1 MLNTIYV
8 ISLILIKFIFYNDCN
23 NNNFLS
29 SIELYNY
36 KLRKK
41 NRILNNKINDKKSF
55 LSDLE
60 QNYKP
65 LFDIYEI
72 SANFE
77 KRRKELEKKT
87 NEDGNENEN
96 ENKNK
101 IQNKNKKEDQN
112 INQYELEKE
121 YKDVINLLELSLS
134 SQSKDPNTSV
144 SNNDNSGNN
153 ENNIDKSNNNNS
165 SNYKSSKSLDELIKD
180 AILKLKE
187 NPNIKN
193 KNNLDYDK
201 IFKIIKQKA
210 SNNNSANN
218 NIKRDDNEKSKEEK
232 KESNNIPTK
241 VEVKKDVINSQLNK
255 DVPTKKE
262 IKNDMINKKSN
273 DEHISN
279 EGKSN
284 FHNNF
289 KTSKNEGDIITKKYD
304 HYTIVTNSKD
314 ILNDISIDASD
325 ISKNSIGGINIPFN
339 ENNNSSFT
347 HQRYIVLS
355 NNGEKKYKIVLMT
368 KNPKFMD
375 MDGIYEEGEKKESL
389 IELNQKINKQENTN
403 LYDGTGTLYYGKK
416 SKKEKEN
423 TQQKGGNDQNEDISH
438 HNNNNNNI
446 MNDDKLDNN
455 NNNNNEESPSM
466 FRRFINF
473 LSFSSSENETKDTLI
488 YNAKNEKTQQNKKQ
502 QNGKNN
508 HNNDLNNNNR
518 ILLNVDKLV
527 DQYLLNLKNN
537 YTSKQELILV
547 LKGDLDLHSENMN
560 TIIKNAKQNL
570 EKYFKEHFKNI
581 DKITYDIST
590 PINFL
595 CIFIPTVFDMNN
607 MDLLKEALLILHND
621 LHEYVENWSFSS
633 TYHTYEADYIKEQDY
648 VDDDKAPKKK
658 FIKASKKLYN
668 NKYSFLTKFLSIEPI
683 MLFAKKLNSR
693 RTNIEK
699 EILNFLPKELRDYST
714 WNLSIIRVF
723 NAWFLAGY
731 GNKNVKVCVVDSG
744 ADVNH
749 VDLNGNLYIPDYNEK
764 YEMTEDFYN
773 FMVKNPTDTS
783 GHGTHVTGIIGGVA
797 NDLGVV
803 GVAPNITLISLRF
816 IDGKKYGGSFHAIKA
831 LNVCILNKAP
841 IINASWGSSHFDVN
855 LHIAV
860 ERLKYTLNGKGSVLI
875 AASGN
880 KSNDN
885 DISPLYPATY
895 TFPHVYSVASISRNF
910 EISPFSNYGHKSVH
924 ILAPGHHIYSTIPN
938 NSYKIFTGTS
948 MAAPHVCGV
957 SALVYSVCYNQGF
970 IPQAEEVLDILTR
983 TSIKIISTKKRTIND
998 SLVNAEGAVLTTLL
1012 GGLWMQM
1019 DCYFVKFNLDKGK
1032 KKHIP
1037 VVFSAYKK
1045 GVYETDIVIA
1055 IIPFDGQSKIYGEI
1069 HIPIKIVTD
1078 VNIPNFKESPQR
1090 GKTYNID
1097 ANEAQH
1103 DEVLSYI
1110 CENALYNLYEYDGHY
1125 LFASVMLFFLAL
1137 ISIFVGVIY
1146 MKSRKHSNDKCSK
1159 HLMRSSYI
1167 PEMDDAKEETQQLQQ
1182 ERRQYFRELFGED
1195 MKKNYDQNFVQ
1206 DFGDDFGQD
1215 FRQNFKLGSSPDLKQ
1230 DSYIDFQNKVQEP
1243 ERKTVKIIINN
1254 FEDRKKETKRRL
1266 MKGLNYNGENGKK
1279 QDYTN
1284 DSISS
1289 NIKNFKFSNNTTM
1302 KKSTNKNED
1311 VKITSDDNV
1320 NKAMNQ
1326 LDDMFMK

>member
-1 MLNTIYV
+1 MLNAFYV
-8 ISLILIKFIFYNDCN
+8 ISLILIKFIFYKECN

-29 SIELYNY
+29 NIELYNY

-41 NRILNNKINDKKSF
+41 NRILNNNINDKKSF

-77 KRRKELEKKT
+77 KRRKDLEKKT
-87 NEDGNENEN
+87 KEKEIEKDKDKTNENEK
-96 ENKNK
+96 EN
-101 IQNKNKKEDQN
+101 D
-112 INQYELEKE
+112 LEKE
-121 YKDVINLLELSLS
+121 YEDVINLLELSLS
-134 SQSKDPNTSV
+134 SQNKDAYRGI
-144 SNNDNSGNN
+144 SNNDNSGPN
-153 ENNIDKSNNNNS
+153 ENNEDTLNKKNS
-165 SNYKSSKSLDELIKD
+165 SDNKSAKSFDELIKGE
-180 AILKLKE
+180 ILKLKE
-187 NPNIKN
+187 NPNMKN

-201 IFKIIKQKA
+201 IFKIIKQKT
-210 SNNNSANN
+210 SNNNSASNK
-218 NIKRDDNEKSKEEK
+218 IKKGDNEKLKEEK
-232 KESNNIPTK
+232 IQSDIPTK
-241 VEVKKDVINSQLNK
+241 VEIKEDVINGQLNK
-255 DVPTKKE
+255 HVPTKVE
-262 IKNDMINKKSN
+262 IKNDMINRKSN
-273 DEHISN
+273 KEDNIDKE
-279 EGKSN
+279 KSN
-284 FHNNF
+284 SLHNFDALN
-289 KTSKNEGDIITKKYD
+289 KEKNIITKVYD

-325 ISKNSIGGINIPFN
+325 ISKNSIGGINIPYN
-339 ENNNSSFT
+339 ENDNSSFT
-347 HQRYIVLS
+347 HQRYIVIS

-368 KNPKFMD
+368 KNPKFID
-375 MDGIYEEGEKKESL
+375 MDDIYDEEEKKESL
-389 IELNQKINKQENTN
+389 IELNQKINKEENPN
-403 LYDGTGTLYYGKK
+403 LYDGTGTLYYGNK

-423 TQQKGGNDQNEDISH
+423 LQQKRGNDSNVDIRH
-438 HNNNNNNI
+438 DNNNNNNNI
-446 MNDDKLDNN
+446 MNEKEMNYNN
-455 NNNNNEESPSM
+455 NNNNNKESPSM

-473 LSFSSSENETKDTLI
+473 LSFSSSENETEDTLI
-488 YNAKNEKTQQNKKQ
+488 YQRKNDNAYQNKKEQ
-502 QNGKNN
+502 TGKNN
-508 HNNDLNNNNR
+508 HNNDLNNKER

-537 YTSKQELILV
+537 QTSKQELILV
-547 LKGDLDLHSENMN
+547 LKGELDLHSENMKN
-560 TIIKNAKQNL
+560 IIKNAKKNL
-570 EKYFKEHFKNI
+570 EKYFKEHFKEV
-581 DKITYDIST
+581 DKISYDIST

-607 MDLLKEALLILHND
+607 MDLLKQALLILHND

-633 TYHTYEADYIKEQDY
+633 TYHTYEADYINEQDS
-648 VDDDKAPKKK
+648 VDDKSPKKK
-658 FIKASKKLYN
+658 YIKASKKLYN
-668 NKYSFLTKFLSIEPI
+668 NKYSFLNKILSFEPI

-693 RTNIEK
+693 RSNIEK

-773 FMVKNPTDTS
+773 FMVKNPKDSS

-855 LHIAV
+855 LHLAV

-895 TFPHVYSVASISRNF
+895 SFPHVYSVASISRNF

-938 NSYKIFTGTS
+938 NAYKIFTGTS

-983 TSIKIISTKKRTIND
+983 TSIKIISSKKRTIND

-1019 DCYFVKFNLDKGK
+1019 DCYFVKFNLEKGK

-1045 GVYETDIVIA
+1045 GIYETDIVIA
-1055 IIPFDGQSKIYGEI
+1055 IIPIDRKSKVYGEI

-1078 VNIPNFKESPQR
+1078 VNMPNFQESPRR
-1090 GKTYNID
+1090 GKIYNID
-1097 ANEAQH
+1097 SSEAHH

-1110 CENALYNLYEYDGHY
+1110 CENALYNLYEYDSHY
-1125 LFASVMLFFLAL
+1125 LFASVILFFLAL
-1137 ISIFVGVIY
+1137 LSIFIGMIY
-1146 MKSRKHSNDKCSK
+1146 MKSRKHSDEKCSK
-1159 HLMRSSYI
+1159 NLMRSSYI
-1167 PEMDDAKEETQQLQQ
+1167 PEMDDGKEETQQLQQ

-1195 MKKNYDQNFVQ
+1195 LKKNYDQKFVQ
-1206 DFGDDFGQD
+1206 DFGEDFSENFGQD
-1215 FRQNFKLGSSPDLKQ
+1215 FRQDFKLGSSPDLKQ
-1230 DSYIDFQNKVQEP
+1230 YSNMDFQNKVQEP
-1243 ERKTVKIIINN
+1243 ERKTVRIIINN

-1266 MKGLNYNGENGKK
+1266 LKGLNYNGENVRKH
-1279 QDYTN
+1279 DFTN
-1284 DSISS
+1284 ASI
-1289 NIKNFKFSNNTTM
+1289 NNNTNNFKFSNNTEM
-1302 KKSTNKNED
+1302 KKNTIKNED

-1320 NKAMNQ
+1320 NKAMTQ

>member
-1 MLNTIYV
+1 MLNVICV
-8 ISLILIKFIFYNDCN
+8 ISLIIIKFIFYKECN

-29 SIELYNY
+29 FVELYNY

-41 NRILNNKINDKKSF
+41 NRILNNNINVKKSF

-77 KRRKELEKKT
+77 KRRKELEKRK
-87 NEDGNENEN
+87 ENEK
-96 ENKNK
+96 KN
-101 IQNKNKKEDQN
+101 D
-112 INQYELEKE
+112 LEKE
-121 YKDVINLLELSLS
+121 YNDVINLLELSLS
-134 SQSKDPNTSV
+134 SQNKDLNFDV
-144 SNNDNSGNN
+144 SNNDNSGHR
-153 ENNIDKSNNNNS
+153 ENNKFKLGKINY
-165 SNYKSSKSLDELIKD
+165 SNYKSSKSHDELIKD

-193 KNNLDYDK
+193 KNNLDFDK
-201 IFKIIKQKA
+201 IFKIIKEKT
-210 SNNNSANN
+210 SNNNSDNN
-218 NIKRDDNEKSKEEK
+218 NIERGDNENLKEEK
-232 KESNNIPTK
+232 KQSDISTK
-241 VEVKKDVINSQLNK
+241 VEIKKDVISDQLNK
-255 DVPTKKE
+255 GIPTKKE
-262 IKNDMINKKSN
+262 NKNDMINRESN
-273 DEHISN
+273 KEDITD

-284 FHNNF
+284 SLHNF
-289 KTSKNEGDIITKKYD
+289 KTLNNEGNIITKVYD

-325 ISKNSIGGINIPFN
+325 ISKYSIGSINIPFN
-339 ENNNSSFT
+339 ENDNSTFT

-355 NNGEKKYKIVLMT
+355 NNGEKKYKLVLMT

-375 MDGIYEEGEKKESL
+375 MDGIYDEEEKTESL
-389 IELNQKINKQENTN
+389 IELNQKIKKEENTN
-403 LYDGTGTLYYGKK
+403 MYDGTGTLYYGKK
-416 SKKEKEN
+416 SEKGKKN
-423 TQQKGGNDQNEDISH
+423 TQEKGKNYPHVDTR
-438 HNNNNNNI
+438 HNNNNNN
-446 MNDDKLDNN
+446 NN
-455 NNNNNEESPSM
+455 NNSSSSSSSSMNDEEMYYNNNKESPSM

-473 LSFSSSENETKDTLI
+473 LSFSNNENETEDTLI
-488 YNAKNEKTQQNKKQ
+488 SHNKNDNAYENKKEQ
-502 QNGKNN
+502 TSKNN
-508 HNNDLNNNNR
+508 NNNDLNNNKG

-537 YTSKQELILV
+537 HTSKQELILV
-547 LKGDLDLHSENMN
+547 LKGELDLHSKNMKN
-560 TIIKNAKQNL
+560 VIKNVKKNL
-570 EKYFKEHFKNI
+570 EKYFKEHFKEV
-581 DKITYDIST
+581 DKISYDISS

-607 MDLLKEALLILHND
+607 MDLLKQALLILHND

-633 TYHTYEADYIKEQDY
+633 TYHTYEADYINEQDSM
-648 VDDDKAPKKK
+648 DDKSPKKK
-658 FIKASKKLYN
+658 YIKASKKLYN
-668 NKYSFLTKFLSIEPI
+668 NKYSFLNKFLNIEPFI
-683 MLFAKKLNSR
+683 LFAKKLNSR
-693 RTNIEK
+693 RSNIEK

-764 YEMTEDFYN
+764 YEMTQDFYN
-773 FMVKNPTDTS
+773 FMVKSPTDTS

-855 LHIAV
+855 LHLAV

-895 TFPHVYSVASISRNF
+895 SFPHVYSVASISRNF

-1019 DCYFVKFNLDKGK
+1019 DCYVVKFNLEKGK

-1055 IIPFDGQSKIYGEI
+1055 IIPIDGKSKVYGEI

-1078 VNIPNFKESPQR
+1078 VNIPNFQESPRR
-1090 GKTYNID
+1090 GKKYNID
-1097 ANEAQH
+1097 ANEAHH

-1110 CENALYNLYEYDGHY
+1110 CENALYNLYEYDNHY
-1125 LFASVMLFFLAL
+1125 LLASVILFFLAL
-1137 ISIFVGVIY
+1137 LSIFVGMIY
-1146 MKSRKHSNDKCSK
+1146 MKSRKHSDEKCSRS
-1159 HLMRSSYI
+1159 LMRSSYI
-1167 PEMDDAKEETQQLQQ
+1167 PEMDDGKEETQQLQQ
-1182 ERRQYFRELFGED
+1182 ERRQYFRELFGEN
-1195 MKKNYDQNFVQ
+1195 MKNNYDQNFVQ
-1206 DFGDDFGQD
+1206 DFREDFGEHLKFGSTPD
-1215 FRQNFKLGSSPDLKQ
+1215 FKPYSS
-1230 DSYIDFQNKVQEP
+1230 IDFQNKVQEP
-1243 ERKTVKIIINN
+1243 ERKSVRIIINN

-1266 MKGLNYNGENGKK
+1266 LKGLNYNGENLKK
-1279 QDYTN
+1279 HDFTN
-1284 DSISS
+1284 ESINNSR
-1289 NIKNFKFSNNTTM
+1289 KNFKFSNNTEM
-1302 KKSTNKNED
+1302 KKNTIQNED
-1311 VKITSDDNV
+1311 VKIASDDNV
-1320 NKAMNQ
+1320 NKAINE

>member
-1 MLNTIYV
+1 M
-8 ISLILIKFIFYNDCN
+8 LIKPYNDSDYYYYCN
-23 NNNFLS
+23 NNNNYYLS
-29 SIELYNY
+29 NIELYNY
-36 KLRKK
+36 KLRKR
-41 NRILNNKINDKKSF
+41 NRILNNNINDRKSF

-65 LFDIYEI
+65 LFDIYEL

-87 NEDGNENEN
+87 KGEENEI
-96 ENKNK
+96 EK
-101 IQNKNKKEDQN
+101 KKENDLEEKKEN
-112 INQYELEKE
+112 EIEKKKENDLEKE
-121 YKDVINLLELSLS
+121 YNDVINLLELSLS
-134 SQSKDPNTSV
+134 SEYKELNADV
-144 SNNDNSGNN
+144 SNNDNSGHE
-153 ENNIDKSNNNNS
+153 ENNKHKLNKKNS
-165 SNYKSSKSLDELIKD
+165 SNYKNDKSLDELIKG
-180 AILKLKE
+180 AILKLKQ

-193 KNNLDYDK
+193 KNMLDYDK
-201 IFKIIKQKA
+201 IFKIIKEKLINKNLA
-210 SNNNSANN
+210 SNK
-218 NIKRDDNEKSKEEK
+218 IKGGDNEKLKEEK
-232 KESNNIPTK
+232 KQSDISTN
-241 VEVKKDVINSQLNK
+241 VEVKKDIINDQLNK
-255 DVPTKKE
+255 GIPTKKE
-262 IKNDMINKKSN
+262 NKDDMINKESN
-273 DEHISN
+273 KEDITN

-284 FHNNF
+284 SLNNLN
-289 KTSKNEGDIITKKYD
+289 TLNNDGNIITKVYD
-304 HYTIVTNSKD
+304 HYTIVTNSND

-339 ENNNSSFT
+339 ENDNSSFT

-375 MDGIYEEGEKKESL
+375 MDGIYDEEEKKESL
-389 IELNQKINKQENTN
+389 IELNQKVNKEENTN
-403 LYDGTGTLYYGKK
+403 LYDGTGTLSYGKK

-423 TQQKGGNDQNEDISH
+423 TQQKGGNNPNVDI
-438 HNNNNNNI
+438 NI
-446 MNDDKLDNN
+446 LNN
-455 NNNNNEESPSM
+455 NNNNNNNSNNNSNSMNDEEINYNNNNNKESPSM

-473 LSFSSSENETKDTLI
+473 LSFSGNENETEDTLI
-488 YNAKNEKTQQNKKQ
+488 YHNKNDNSYKNKKEGT
-502 QNGKNN
+502 GKNN
-508 HNNDLNNNNR
+508 DNNDPNNNNNKK

-537 YTSKQELILV
+537 HTSKQELILV
-547 LKGDLDLHSENMN
+547 LKGELDLHSKNMKN
-560 TIIKNAKQNL
+560 VINNAKKNL
-570 EKYFKEHFKNI
+570 EKYFKEHFKEF
-581 DKITYDIST
+581 DKISYDIST

-595 CIFIPTVFDMNN
+595 CIFIPTLFDMNN
-607 MDLLKEALLILHND
+607 MDLLKQALLILHND

-633 TYHTYEADYIKEQDY
+633 TYHTYEADYIKEQDSVY
-648 VDDDKAPKKK
+648 DRSPKKK
-658 FIKASKKLYN
+658 YIKASKKLYN
-668 NKYSFLTKFLSIEPI
+668 NKYSFLNKFLNIEPLI
-683 MLFAKKLNSR
+683 LFAKKLNSKR
-693 RTNIEK
+693 SNIEK

-744 ADVNH
+744 ADINH
-749 VDLNGNLYIPDYNEK
+749 VDLNGNLYIPEYNEK
-764 YEMTEDFYN
+764 YEMTQDFYN
-773 FMVKNPTDTS
+773 FMVKNPTDAS

-855 LHIAV
+855 LHLAV

-885 DISPLYPATY
+885 DISPLYPATF

-1019 DCYFVKFNLDKGK
+1019 DCYFVKFNLEKGK

-1055 IIPFDGQSKIYGEI
+1055 IIPIDGKSKIYGEI

-1078 VNIPNFKESPQR
+1078 VNIPNFQESPRR
-1090 GKTYNID
+1090 GKNYTID
-1097 ANEAQH
+1097 SNEAQH

-1110 CENALYNLYEYDGHY
+1110 CENALYNLYEYDSHY
-1125 LFASVMLFFLAL
+1125 LLASVILFFLAL
-1137 ISIFVGVIY
+1137 LSIFVGMIY
-1146 MKSRKHSNDKCSK
+1146 MKSRKHSDKKCSK
-1159 HLMRSSYI
+1159 NLIKSNYI
-1167 PEMDDAKEETQQLQQ
+1167 PEMDDGMEETQQLQQ
-1182 ERRQYFRELFGED
+1182 ERRQYFRELFGENLE
-1195 MKKNYDQNFVQ
+1195 KNYDQHFVQ
-1206 DFGDDFGQD
+1206 DFGQD
-1215 FRQNFKLGSSPDLKQ
+1215 FRQDFKLGSTPDLKQ
-1230 DSYIDFQNKVQEP
+1230 YSDIDLQNKIQQP

-1266 MKGLNYNGENGKK
+1266 LKGLNYDGENAKK
-1279 QDYTN
+1279 HDFTN
-1284 DSISS
+1284 ESISNS
-1289 NIKNFKFSNNTTM
+1289 RKNFKFSNNTEM
-1302 KKSTNKNED
+1302 KKNTIKSED
-1311 VKITSDDNV
+1311 VKIASDDNV